1 MTSCAV
7 DRAVPSVGRWVVS
20 VVLMLG
26 LVGVLPASPAW
37 ADKDKPPFPKFEEVV
52 EGMTK
57 TEGMLTFYQHDP
69 EDKAKDH
76 TTLLCQIPASLLD
89 QDILL
94 ATSVSRGPLAGFQ
107 WRDELVRFKVIG
119 KQVVLTAPPV
129 SVVQGEGNPLGDA
142 IQRTYRE
149 RYLMAMPIKTM
160 AKQDPVVDMS
170 QLVFSTVASPP
181 GTGMGPGAIN
191 RSLSTL
197 TKVKSF
203 PDNVLIDADLAMPA
217 GNGTF
222 QAVGMSYG
230 FRKLPKNNG
239 YTPRPADERI
249 GYFTTVRQDWTVP
262 PTARETI
269 KRYINRWHLE
279 KQDPSLRLSP
289 PKEPIVFVIEKT
301 VPIQWRRWVRAGVLE
316 WNIAFEEIG
325 IVDAIVVQQQT
336 ESNEF
341 ADVDPED
348 ARYNFIRWIVTG
360 RGFAMGP
367 SRADPRTGQILD
379 ADIIIDDGILRFYA
393 REFDV
398 FGPEALSTVAGPGVV
413 AELSERPKVA
423 SMLFGQPIQMHM
435 HSGSGCCS
443 HREHRPRLGGAGAVK
458 PTDGSVYSGVGL
470 ELPGP
475 SARDA
480 GTSELAARAAGAG
493 LAQPMDFDH
502 AMHRGC
508 TFASGLQ
515 RQMVI
520 GHLALMQAQVAGG
533 IKTPSGKDV
542 PEELIGQV
550 IKDLVSH
557 EVGHT
562 LGLRHNFKASSWLS
576 LDEIKAR
583 RDAGEEATSASV
595 MDYNPLLFFAG
606 DKLEDIETFANP
618 TIGPYDY
625 WAIEYGYVIPEGTQD
640 KTLKEIASRSAEKG
654 LAYAT
659 DEDLWFMASPDPAVN
674 VWDQG
679 SDPTAYALSRVEL
692 SEKLLEDVQ
701 DWAIDDDD
709 PRHYLRRVVNT
720 LLFERASGFYYL
732 SRKVGGQAFNRH
744 RPGDPG
750 AKPAFVLVDSEVQ
763 RDALKRLS
771 ETVFAADFIALP
783 PELLNNLAASRWV
796 FDGGSAFLG
805 GRVDYPIHRVTL
817 SMQGYALM
825 PLMSPMTLQRVYD
838 AELKSESSDKFTAA
852 ELLQSLRDALWSELD
867 ADGSVQIT
875 STRRNL
881 QRLYLQMMEPYTG
894 AGMSGLMSR
903 LSTATSPDVDQM
915 ARLTLRDLSAKIGAV
930 LEGGG
935 EDLDFGTRAHLLESK
950 SQIDR
955 MLEAQYMSF

>member
-1 MTSCAV
+1 MF
-7 DRAVPSVGRWVVS
+7 PSAGRWVALVL
-20 VVLMLG
+20 LMLG
-26 LVGVLPASPAW
+26 LVGVGPASGVW
-37 ADKDKPPFPKFEEVV
+37 ADDSPFPKFEEVV
-52 EGMTK
+52 EGMSK
-57 TEGMLTFYQHDP
+57 TEGMLTFYRHDP
-69 EDKAKDH
+69 EDKGKDH
-76 TTLLCQIPASLLD
+76 TALLCRIPAGLLD
-89 QDILL
+89 QDLL
-94 ATSVSRGPLAGFQ
+94 FATSVSRGPLAGFQ

-149 RYLMAMPIKTM
+149 RYLMALPIQTM

-170 QLVFSTVASPP
+170 RLVFSRVASPP
-181 GTGMGPGAIN
+181 STGFGGGIN
-191 RSLSTL
+191 RALSTL

-203 PDNVLIDADLAMPA
+203 PDNVLVDADLAMSS
-217 GNGTF
+217 GRGGY
-222 QAVGMSYG
+222 QATGISYA
-230 FRKLPKNNG
+230 FRKLPDGNG
-239 YTPRPADERI
+239 YVPRPADERV
-249 GYFTTVRQDWTVP
+249 GYFTTSRIDWTQP
-262 PTARETI
+262 ATARETVQ
-269 KRYINRWHLE
+269 RYINRWHLE
-279 KQDPSLRLSP
+279 KQDPALRLSP
-289 PKEPIVFVIEKT
+289 PKEPIVFVIEDT

-316 WNIAFEEIG
+316 WNKAFEEIG

-336 ESNEF
+336 ATNEF

-348 ARYNFIRWIVTG
+348 ARYNFIRWIVSG
-360 RGFAMGP
+360 RAFAMGP

-398 FGPEALSTVAGPGVV
+398 FGPAAMSTVAGPGVV
-413 AELSERPKVA
+413 AELAERPKVA
-423 SMLFGQPIQMHM
+423 SMLFGQPVQMPM
-435 HSGSGCCS
+435 MGGCCG
-443 HREHRPRLGGAGAVK
+443 HHAEHRPRLGVTPA
-458 PTDGSVYSGVGL
+458 DGSVYSGVGL
-470 ELPGP
+470 PMPGV
-475 SARDA
+475 SDRDA
-480 GTSELAARAAGAG
+480 GVSELAARASGAG
-493 LAQPMDFDH
+493 LGEPTDFDQ
-502 AMHRGC
+502 AMHHGC

-520 GHLALMQAQVAGG
+520 GHLALMQAKVAGG

-576 LDEIKAR
+576 LDEVKAR

-606 DKLEDIETFANP
+606 DKLGEVETFVSP

-625 WAIEYGYVIPEGTQD
+625 WAIEYGYVIPQGDAGEA
-640 KTLKEIASRSAEKG
+640 LKAIASRSAEKG

-659 DEDLWFMASPDPAVN
+659 DEDLWFMSSPDPAVN

-692 SEKLLEDVQ
+692 SEQLLEDVQ
-701 DWAIDDDD
+701 DWAIDGDD

-732 SRKVGGQAFNRH
+732 ARKVGGQEFNRH

-750 AKPAFVLVDSEVQ
+750 AKPAFVLVEPEVQ
-763 RDALKRLS
+763 RAALRRLS
-771 ETVFAADFIALP
+771 ETAFASDFIALP

-796 FDGGSAFLG
+796 FDGSGFTMGA
-805 GRVDYPIHRVTL
+805 RIEYPIHRVTL

-825 PLMSPMTLQRVYD
+825 PLLNPMTLQRVYD
-838 AELKSESSDKFTAA
+838 AELKSGSSDKFTAA
-852 ELLQSLRDALWSELD
+852 ELLQSVRDSVWSELD
-867 ADGSVQIT
+867 ADGSVAIA

-881 QRLYLQMMEPYTG
+881 QRLYLQMMESYTG
-894 AGMSGLMSR
+894 AGLSGLMMR
-903 LSTATSPDVDQM
+903 LGSDTSPDVDQM
-915 ARLTLRDLSAKIGAV
+915 ARLTLRDLSAKIGTV
-930 LEGGG
+930 LEDGGDG
-935 EDLDFGTRAHLLESK
+935 LDFGTRAHLLESK

-955 MLEAQYMSF
+955 MLEAQYMKF